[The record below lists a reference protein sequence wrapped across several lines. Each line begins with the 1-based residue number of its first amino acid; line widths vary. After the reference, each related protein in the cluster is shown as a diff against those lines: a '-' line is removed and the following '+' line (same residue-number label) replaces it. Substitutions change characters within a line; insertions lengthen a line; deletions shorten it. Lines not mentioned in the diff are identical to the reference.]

1 MLLVCKAR
9 DRKWRV
15 SGASS
20 QQSCGNSL
28 GFQALESLEI
38 SIWEASYLP
47 KKFRKQ
53 LWKIKFEGIK
63 KNCYAAIY
71 PSQME
76 LATKK
81 KISSPSSAFYHLG
94 DFGNDLFIDPHLSN
108 KKTWYF
114 CLFQRVLGRSQKV
127 VWAEVPFVDSGCLCL
142 ARFFLISTKRIPF
155 PSFLRTTS
163 PLLHSMCVHVTL
175 AKPVRTLFTPVHIKQ
190 CRTNH
195 MAQFGSWTT
204 K

>member
-94 DFGNDLFIDPHLSN
+94 DFGNDLFIDRSGRGPQVQSTLCHVPSESHLLCN
-108 KKTWYF
+108 LEVRRRWAE
-114 CLFQRVLGRSQKV
+114 RRPGRSRL
-127 VWAEVPFVDSGCLCL
+127 D
-142 ARFFLISTKRIPF
+142 
-155 PSFLRTTS
+155 PSFSLPPPSPTCPLRAL
-163 PLLHSMCVHVTL
+163 P
-175 AKPVRTLFTPVHIKQ
+175 
-190 CRTNH
+190 
-195 MAQFGSWTT
+195 
-204 K
+204 